1 MSLHLTLV
9 HSAPA
14 YLRAIR
20 TGFSNE
26 NPDKQVLL
34 TSLITKGLD
43 RIRNECRKVMNDQTL
58 KTSILYNAFTEAPH
72 GIWLKEQ
79 NYYGFDEVYAD
90 SGGLQMVTRGL
101 PLTAENK
108 LQIYETQK
116 AADFG
121 FCFDEI
127 PLKLKEGI
135 DPETGKHRALTD
147 SKLFHPQDFQGCAEA
162 TAQNVRNQC
171 EAFEGTDTKA
181 FYIVQG
187 NTIDEMYRW
196 FESGVKIV
204 GPDLFKNIQGVAPAD
219 TCMGNGELESTDML
233 VGYHRM
239 VQDFGP
245 EYTKKHIHL
254 LGVGSPSRLM
264 PAVLLK
270 QSGFIPADVE
280 ISFDSSTQ
288 SMAYAMGNYLD
299 SDGTR
304 TNKIHQRVMRMFSR
318 FYDDMEDLFLEVSPD
333 ITKEWYLDYTEK
345 RYLSISDTIKQCPP
359 EFQIAIR
366 GSVTLMCI
374 WQGLGL
380 YSRLKADLNS
390 KVVQETGLGYLSEV
404 KTLDDYQSW
413 KRQFERFMTSK
424 RIDRKINNSLMD
436 MFE

>member
-26 NPDKQVLL
+26 NPDKQKLL
-34 TSLITKGLD
+34 TELVAKGL
-43 RIRNECRKVMNDQTL
+43 IRVRQKCRDLMDDQTL

-72 GIWLKEQ
+72 GEWLKEQ
-79 NYYGFDEVYAD
+79 DYYGFDQVYAD
-90 SGGLQMVTRGL
+90 SGGLQMVTRGM
-101 PLTAENK
+101 PLTDENK

-147 SKLFHPQDFQGCAEA
+147 TKLFHPNDFYACAEH
-162 TAQNVRNQC
+162 TARNVRNQAQ
-171 EAFEGTDTKA
+171 AFEGTETKA

-187 NTIDEMYRW
+187 NTSDEMYRW
-196 FESGVKIV
+196 FEAGVDIV

-219 TCMGNGELESTDML
+219 TCMGNGELESIDML

-239 VQDFGP
+239 VKDFGA
-245 EYTKKHIHL
+245 EYTKKHLHL

-270 QSGFIPADVE
+270 KSGFIPADVE

-299 SDGTR
+299 SDGDR
-304 TNKIHQRVMRMFSR
+304 TNKIHAKVMRMFGR
-318 FYDDMEDLFLEVSPD
+318 FYDDMEDLFVEYSPTID
-333 ITKEWYLDYTEK
+333 KKWYLDYTEK
-345 RYLSISDTIKQCPP
+345 RYLSISDTIKECPP
-359 EFQIAIR
+359 EMEIAIR
-366 GSVTLMCI
+366 ASVTLMCI
-374 WQGLGL
+374 WQALGL
-380 YSRLKADLNS
+380 YSRLKDDLACDE
-390 KVVQETGLGYLSEV
+390 VRQTGLGYLTEV
-404 KTLDDYQSW
+404 KTIADYNHW
-413 KRQFERFMTSK
+413 RRQFERFVSSK
-424 RIDRKINNSLMD
+424 RIDRKTNNSLVD